1 MIPTAAASLTFFFG
15 RPSRQSRLQECLRER
30 AELLQVQ
37 EAASRLKEKEKAEY
51 KRVREAWERRCREL
65 ERDIGRLQH
74 ELRQSQEKME
84 EMERKQKVVHKWK
97 QTTGGEIIK
106 CHFPLDDFLSFLC
119 IRALTVRKNLRPNKI
134 PPFLMQ
140 NSEK

>member
-1 MIPTAAASLTFFFG
+1 M
-15 RPSRQSRLQECLRER
+15 
-30 AELLQVQ
+30 Q

-84 EMERKQKVVHKWK
+84 EMERKQKVVHK
-97 QTTGGEIIK
+97 
-106 CHFPLDDFLSFLC
+106 
-119 IRALTVRKNLRPNKI
+119 
-134 PPFLMQ
+134 
-140 NSEK
+140 